1 MHMNMIEITR
11 FKTLSYACN
20 EALNTLCTNLT
31 FAGEDKKVI
40 MITSA
45 KAHEGKSFVSM
56 NIMRT
61 LAGLGHRVVLVDAD
75 LRRSQIATKYRAKVR
90 EGSGMGLTH
99 YLAGM
104 CNADDVLYETN
115 IRNASMVPLGRQVSN
130 SLALLSTGRMQRLL
144 TALRAQYD
152 YVIVDAPPVGI
163 IIDAAEI
170 AKNCDGVV
178 IALKY
183 NAVTR
188 RELVDVKNQIE
199 RTGCPILGVALNS
212 VAFDSLSSKHYY
224 HKSAYY
230 SSYESGYSS
239 GKPSKKKSSQG
250 FKL

>member
-1 MHMNMIEITR
+1 MNMIEITR
-11 FKTLSYACN
+11 FKQLSYACN

-40 MITSA
+40 MVTSA

-56 NIMRT
+56 NTMRT

-75 LRRSQIATKYRAKVR
+75 LRRSQITSKYRLKIR

-104 CNADDVLYETN
+104 CSADDVVYETN
-115 IRNASMVPLGRQVSN
+115 LRNASIVPLGREVSN
-130 SLALLSTGRMQRLL
+130 SLALLSTGRMARLL
-144 TALRAQYD
+144 SALREKFD

-188 RELVDVKNQIE
+188 RELMDVKHQIE

-224 HKSAYY
+224 HKSAYH
-230 SSYESGYSS
+230 SYESSYVSSKS
-239 GKPSKKKSSQG
+239 GKKKG
-250 FKL
+250 WFGGLL